1 MKRTLVYETKDEG
14 LNPSLPA
21 KINKEIW
28 HDINLNLRY
37 RVCVINDFDNSVSVV
52 DCKKFGVVMITDA
65 WRVGSEHKGYQLPE
79 DDIGIFLNYKLL
91 HRTKSR
97 EEANKLV
104 DKLIGEAPKELLSEF
119 EQFIE
124 YLK

>member
-1 MKRTLVYETKDEG
+1 MSGYEPVDEG
-14 LNPSLPA
+14 AIPSEAAIL
-21 KINKEIW
+21 KEIW

-52 DCKKFGVVMITDA
+52 DCKKFGVVKITDA
-65 WRVGSEHKGYQLPE
+65 WRVSGEHKGYQLPE

-91 HRTKSR
+91 HRTKNK
-97 EEANKLV
+97 EEAKRFV
-104 DKLIGEAPKELLSEF
+104 DRLIGEAPKELKSEF
-119 EQFIE
+119 EQLVE